1 MNDWF
6 NFLFV
11 KKVGLWKKQNRE
23 GRCGGIVS
31 CQHACF
37 ALQQSKFESCFSP
50 DTGVGSGIYV
60 ISCYEESSLKA
71 GQRWPIYEKEN
82 WLKSYLLTCLIIILI
97 LSILNFTKQGML
109 ANKAQIVP
117 VVVVRWA
124 ACSYSTQTIQVWIP
138 LKSIIFYCVKTAWKN
153 PSKKIKTYLSSWN
166 SS

>member
-11 KKVGLWKKQNRE
+11 KKVGLWKKQNKE

-50 DTGVGSGIYV
+50 DTDVGSGIYV
-60 ISCYEESSLKA
+60 ISCYEGSSLKA

-109 ANKAQIVP
+109 F
-117 VVVVRWA
+117 
-124 ACSYSTQTIQVWIP
+124 P
-138 LKSIIFYCVKTAWKN
+138 LWWSDGLLARILHKQ
-153 PSKKIKTYLSSWN
+153 SKFESHWSL
-166 SS
+166 